1 MKEIM
6 EEYSTTFFACVT
18 EWPEEIRQD
27 IYKLYA
33 YLRVVD
39 EMVEGIDSDKDF
51 KEWRVV
57 IEQFHE
63 VSDKYQFKGEWL
75 EDFHHAMF
83 TDLVKKK
90 HTMVSMLDYCKG
102 SSEVVG
108 LMMARILGCP
118 PEADEHA
125 KALGRAYQIINFVR
139 DYKEDTDKGYHYIS
153 ENHTIYLQLFIEE
166 LEVAMDGI
174 HYIPENLRGPII
186 KANQAYVEVAREA
199 NVL

>member
-1 MKEIM
+1 MKR
-6 EEYSTTFFACVT
+6 YSTTFFECM
-18 EWPEEIRQD
+18 EDWPKDIKED

-33 YLRVVD
+33 YLRLCD
-39 EMVEGIDSDKDF
+39 EIVEGEDIYDTETKIKITDEFNSVVSKYEMEQ
-51 KEWRVV
+51 EWVD
-57 IEQFHE
+57 Q
-63 VSDKYQFKGEWL
+63 
-75 EDFHHAMF
+75 FHHAML
-83 TDLVKKK
+83 TDLRKKE
-90 HTMVSMLDYCKG
+90 HTIVSMLDYCKG

-139 DYKEDTDKGYHYIS
+139 DYKEDTDKGYHYIG

-199 NVL
+199 NLL